1 MGFLIA
7 GHRGAMAHAPE
18 NTMRSFRLAAEAG
31 ADEIELDVHLSRDGE
46 LVVVHDETLDRTTD
60 GRGAVAGHDW
70 AALAV
75 LDAGQGERIPRLAE
89 VLDAFP
95 AMSFQVE
102 VKAPAATAGVLAA
115 LAARRDRPGGVVVTS
130 FRPGALEPALVPG
143 RWWHV
148 GLICARGDA
157 GAVTTAVRL
166 GVDRLYLP
174 WDLAG
179 TPAAEAFAAAGGLV
193 FVGPCDDAA
202 AMRRAVGGGFR
213 GTTADDPAAAIALR
227 DAVLADAVLADAV
240 LAAAGRPATGRQGR
254 RRVGR

>member
-18 NTMRSFRLAAEAG
+18 NTMRSFRLAQEVG

-46 LVVVHDETLDRTTD
+46 LVVIHDETLERTTD
-60 GRGAVAGHDW
+60 GRGRVADHDW
-70 AALAV
+70 ADLAV
-75 LDAGQGERIPRLAE
+75 LDAGLGERLPRLGE
-89 VLDAFP
+89 VLDALP

-115 LAARRDRPGGVVVTS
+115 LAERCDRPGGVVVTS
-130 FRPGALEPALVPG
+130 FLPGALEPALRPE

-148 GLICARGDA
+148 GLVCARGDA
-157 GAVTTAVRL
+157 GAVTTASRL

-174 WDLAG
+174 WDQAG

-193 FVGPCDDAA
+193 FVGPCDDAEA
-202 AMRRAVGGGFR
+202 VRRAVAGGFR
-213 GTTADDPAAAIALR
+213 GTTADDPGATL
-227 DAVLADAVLADAV
+227 AVRDAV
-240 LAAAGRPATGRQGR
+240 LAAAG
-254 RRVGR
+254 

>member
-18 NTMRSFRLAAEAG
+18 NTMRSFRLAAEVG

-46 LVVVHDETLDRTTD
+46 LVVIHDETLDRTTD
-60 GRGAVAGHDW
+60 GSGRVADHDW
-70 AALAV
+70 ADLAV
-75 LDAGQGERIPRLAE
+75 LDAGDGERVPRLAE

-95 AMSFQVE
+95 ATGFQVE
-102 VKAPAATAGVLAA
+102 VKAPAATAGVLTT
-115 LAARRDRPGGVVVTS
+115 LAGRRDRPGAVVVTS
-130 FRPGALEPALVPG
+130 FVADALAPALAPG

-157 GAVTTAVRL
+157 AAVATAARL

-179 TPAAEAFAAAGGLV
+179 TPAAEAFAAGGGLV
-193 FVGPCDDAA
+193 FVGPCDDVDAV
-202 AMRRAVGGGFR
+202 RRAISGGFR
-213 GTTADDPAAAIALR
+213 GTTADDPAAVLALR
-227 DAVLADAVLADAV
+227 DAVLA
-240 LAAAGRPATGRQGR
+240 GT
-254 RRVGR
+254 